1 MSRAESGYGRRG
13 RRGGARRSGRI
24 EEYAEDLGP
33 DHYADDHDD
42 YDPEEDFSAEY
53 GHTHTRSGAA
63 TGAEYEADDH
73 DDGDDE
79 YDAPPERGRGR
90 RGRRSR
96 RPDQGNKRVGKV
108 SAFSASAIKRV
119 SVLGDRPQQIVYTLA
134 EQSKRKRGTA
144 ALAVLLTAFGMAL
157 IALLALLSYQL
168 YTNTGG
174 AASGGEDSVVAPPE
188 GHSTLTPELYLS
200 EPNNEETFAAIDE
213 RDPEAEPMTD
223 EAVFGQAEELSLNGV
238 EMQMQQSAVH
248 DSCTSLVWGDE
259 LGQSLL
265 DANCVN
271 AASALYTDS
280 DQEYVSQ
287 VTLFDLSD
295 SEGAEQ
301 VAAALDPTNADTDA
315 GFLLARTGD
324 EVPGLQDGYS
334 QATTQVMGHYLAVF
348 WSAGVDGEPP
358 GDDSD
363 LATVNVVSMNSVQYV
378 FDEVVRNGGGSQENE
393 E

>member
-1 MSRAESGYGRRG
+1 MSRAESRYGRRG
-13 RRGGARRSGRI
+13 RYGGAGRT
-24 EEYAEDLGP
+24 EEYTEGLGP
-33 DHYADDHDD
+33 DEYADD
-42 YDPEEDFSAEY
+42 YDPEEDFSDEY
-53 GHTHTRSGAA
+53 GHAHTRSDR
-63 TGAEYEADDH
+63 TAEAGYE
-73 DDGDDE
+73 DDE
-79 YDAPPERGRGR
+79 HDVPQDRGR
-90 RGRRSR
+90 RGRRGR
-96 RPDQGNKRVGKV
+96 RPEQSNRLGKV

-119 SVLGDRPQQIVYTLA
+119 SVLGDRPNQIVYTLA

-157 IALLALLSYQL
+157 LALLGLLSYQL

-174 AASGGEDSVVAPPE
+174 APLSGEDSVVAPPE
-188 GHSTLTPELYLS
+188 GHSTLTPELYLN
-200 EPNNEETFAAIDE
+200 EPNNEATFGVIDE

-223 EAVFGQAEELSLNGV
+223 EAVFGQAEELALNGV
-238 EMQMQQSAVH
+238 ELQMQQSAVH

-287 VTLFDLSD
+287 VTLFDMSD

-301 VAAALDPTNADTDA
+301 VAAALDPGNAETGA
-315 GFLLARTGD
+315 GFLLARTGED
-324 EVPGLQDGYS
+324 VPGLQDGYS

-348 WSAGVDGEPP
+348 WSARVDGQPP
-358 GDDSD
+358 GDESD

-378 FDEVVRNGGGSQENE
+378 FDEVVRNGGGSQEAE